1 MSVAAWQVISNAKK
15 APHGKLDLGPGST
28 QHLPWGAVATSNKSL
43 EHIPNFKPW
52 VVSTDLPIGLFTVV
66 KFYSCTEVF
75 CWITARETS
84 TSAWNLTVKSSLE
97 FNYVLG
103 VFKHRTASGP
113 FRWAACQRAKQI
125 LTARNGRDKLHAVRF
140 VQNSTI
146 LVQPPSAGSRSSC
159 SCWTGRCWHKMLKVM
174 KKTFSFAIPGKH
186 ICSHSHNRSHANPY
200 EVAP

>member
-1 MSVAAWQVISNAKK
+1 MAAWQVTSNAKK

-28 QHLPWGAVATSNKSL
+28 QHLLWGTVATSNKSL

-52 VVSTDLPIGLFTVV
+52 VVPTDLPIGLFTVV
-66 KFYSCTEVF
+66 RFYSCTEVF

-97 FNYVLG
+97 FNYVLR

-113 FRWAACQRAKQI
+113 FRWAVCQRAKQV
-125 LTARNGRDKLHAVRF
+125 LTARNGRDKLHAVRC
-140 VQNSTI
+140 VYKTR
-146 LVQPPSAGSRSSC
+146 PSWFSC
-159 SCWTGRCWHKMLKVM
+159 LQLGLGPVAAAEQARCWHKMLKVM